1 MHIWAASSTY
11 EALGDFGKF
20 TQLFPEGS
28 TADLCSG
35 WLYSD
40 FFLIEQIPSRLAYTG
55 IYRFLNNPERSMG
68 GAAFFGL
75 WLISNSKLVLAL
87 AVFSHLSHWWFLTFV
102 ERWAKASSKE
112 PGSISSHHQAAYEA
126 TLR

>member
-1 MHIWAASSTY
+1 VCCSILT
-11 EALGDFGKF
+11 
-20 TQLFPEGS
+20 
-28 TADLCSG
+28 CSG

-40 FFLIEQIPSRLAYTG
+40 FFLTEQIPSLAYTG

-87 AVFSHLSHWWFLTFV
+87 AVISHLSHWWFLSTV
-102 ERWAKASSKE
+102 ER
-112 PGSISSHHQAAYEA
+112 
-126 TLR
+126 